1 MSEAENQANSSTEA
15 STDRF
20 AEAIAIILEGNGMG
34 DRASLKPQGIT
45 ECAKDAS
52 DNRLVSAE
60 LGVRRFFL
68 TLSPALKGR
77 LVGEDRI
84 EDDEV
89 RIHFAVNPIGE
100 PLKK

>member
-1 MSEAENQANSSTEA
+1 MSEADNQAELNKAEDTS
-15 STDRF
+15 RF
-20 AEAIAIILEGNGMG
+20 AEAIAIILEGNGFG
-34 DRASLKPQGIT
+34 DRATLQPQNIL
-45 ECAKDAS
+45 ECAKDGGE
-52 DNRLVSAE
+52 NRLLSAE
-60 LGVRRFFL
+60 IGIRRFFL

-100 PLKK
+100 ALKK